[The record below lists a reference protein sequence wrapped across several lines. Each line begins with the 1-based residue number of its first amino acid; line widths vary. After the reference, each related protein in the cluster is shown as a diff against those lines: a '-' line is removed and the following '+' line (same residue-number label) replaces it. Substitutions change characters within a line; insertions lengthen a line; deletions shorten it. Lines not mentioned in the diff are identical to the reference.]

1 MIASAPHSNPAV
13 YKASRD
19 RADRQIGYWLMAVAW
34 VVVLMVLVGG
44 LTRLTGS
51 GLSIT
56 EWRPVT
62 GTLPPLSEDAWL
74 SEFAKYQT
82 IPQFHIVN
90 HDMSLAEFKGIYY
103 WEWGHRLLGRLIGV
117 LFAIPALIFA
127 IQGKLTRRD
136 LPRMVLLF
144 ALGGAQGALGWWM
157 VASGLSERINV
168 SQYRLAAHLGLALI
182 IFAALFWSALD
193 RLQQSRAK
201 DLFAPGPRS
210 GLFAATILVTI
221 ACYAQMLL
229 GAIVAG
235 LHAGLL
241 HNSWPLMDGELVPSR
256 LFEDDVTWA
265 SPFED
270 PTFAQFDH
278 RLIAYGVA
286 FAIIALWYRLRDRV
300 PALKT
305 RANLML
311 AVLGIQVLLGV
322 LVILWQVPI
331 PLAAGH
337 QFGALC
343 LFSMMLWVLHGLK
356 SPRAGDSN
364 NG

>member
-1 MIASAPHSNPAV
+1 MIASTPHPDQAV
-13 YKASRD
+13 YNPVSTRTG
-19 RADRQIGYWLMAVAW
+19 RQIGYWLLAVALT
-34 VVVLMVLVGG
+34 VALMVMVGG

-62 GTLPPLSEDAWL
+62 GTLPPLSEEAWQ

-90 HDMSLAEFKGIYY
+90 HDMTLPEFKGIYY
-103 WEWGHRLLGRLIGV
+103 WEWGHRLLGRLIG
-117 LFAIPALIFA
+117 LIFAIPALIFA
-127 IQGKLTRRD
+127 LQGKLTRHD

-193 RLQQSRAK
+193 RLQPSQ
-201 DLFAPGPRS
+201 PRTSGSSVQQS
-210 GLFAATILVTI
+210 GLFVMTLLVTF
-221 ACYAQMLL
+221 ACYAQMLF

-235 LHAGLL
+235 LRAGLL
-241 HNSWPLMDGELVPSR
+241 HNTWPLMDGEFVPSR
-256 LFEDDVTWA
+256 LFEDDITWVA
-265 SPFED
+265 PFED

-286 FAIIALWYRLRDRV
+286 LAVIVVWYRVRT
-300 PALKT
+300 ALPSLKGRT
-305 RANLML
+305 DLML
-311 AVLGIQVLLGV
+311 AALGIQVLLGI

-331 PLAAGH
+331 TLAAFH
-337 QFGALC
+337 QIGALC
-343 LFSMMLWVLHGLK
+343 LFSAMLWVLHGLK
-356 SPRAGDSN
+356 LQPARG
-364 NG
+364 

>member
-1 MIASAPHSNPAV
+1 MIASAPRSNQTLYNTARHP
-13 YKASRD
+13 
-19 RADRQIGYWLMAVAW
+19 ADRQIGYWLLAVAL
-34 VVVLMVLVGG
+34 VVALMVLVGG

-62 GTLPPLSEDAWL
+62 GTLPPLSEEAWL
-74 SEFAKYQT
+74 SEFSKYQT
-82 IPQFHIVN
+82 IPQFQIVN
-90 HDMSLAEFKGIYY
+90 HDMTLAEFKGIYH

-117 LFAIPALIFA
+117 LFAVPALIFA
-127 IQGKLTRRD
+127 LQGKLNRRD

-157 VASGLSERINV
+157 VASGLSERISV

-182 IFAALFWSALD
+182 IFAALVWSALD
-193 RLQQSRAK
+193 RLYQARPN
-201 DLFAPGPRS
+201 LTYAPGQRS
-210 GLFAATILVTI
+210 GLFGVTFLVTL
-221 ACYAQMLL
+221 ACYAQMLF

-241 HNSWPLMDGELVPSR
+241 HNSWPLMDGEWVPSR
-256 LFEDDVTWA
+256 LFEDDVTWL

-278 RLIAYGVA
+278 RMIAYGLA
-286 FAIIALWYRLRDRV
+286 AAIIVLWYRLRHLV
-300 PALKT
+300 PALKA
-305 RANLML
+305 RADLML
-311 AVLGIQVLLGV
+311 AALGIQILLGV

-337 QFGALC
+337 QIGALC

-356 SPRAGDSN
+356 SQHAGA
-364 NG
+364 

>member
-1 MIASAPHSNPAV
+1 
-13 YKASRD
+13 
-19 RADRQIGYWLMAVAW
+19 
-34 VVVLMVLVGG
+34 MVLVGG

-62 GTLPPLSEDAWL
+62 GTLPPLSEEAWQ

-90 HDMSLAEFKGIYY
+90 HDMTLADFKGIYY
-103 WEWGHRLLGRLIGV
+103 WEWGHRLLGRLIG
-117 LFAIPALIFA
+117 LFFAIPALIFA
-127 IQGKLTRRD
+127 VQGKLTRRD

-182 IFAALFWSALD
+182 IFAALFWSGLD
-193 RLQQSRAK
+193 RFQSSNRRLTDASTQ
-201 DLFAPGPRS
+201 RS
-210 GLFAATILVTI
+210 GLFAVTLGVTL
-221 ACYAQMLL
+221 ACYAQMLF

-241 HNSWPLMDGELVPSR
+241 HNTWPLMDGELVPSR
-256 LFEDDVTWA
+256 LFEDDVTWL

-278 RLIAYGVA
+278 RMIAYGVA
-286 FAIIALWYRLRDRV
+286 IAILALWYRLSRLA
-300 PALKT
+300 PALKA
-305 RANLML
+305 RANIML
-311 AVLGIQVLLGV
+311 AALGIQVLLG
-322 LVILWQVPI
+322 ILIIFWQVPI

-337 QFGALC
+337 QLGALC
-343 LFSMMLWVLHGLK
+343 LFSTMLWVLHGLK
-356 SPRAGDSN
+356 SQPAGA
-364 NG
+364 